1 LWGRKQVARSAK
13 DDHETLLSTHQQDAD
28 TAERVFSIFL
38 PAAGLFAI
46 VTSPLLFKS
55 PPFVPVLVMVMVSF
69 ATTVTSVMH
78 NYAVQY
84 VTMAMIVFNRFFLFA
99 LAPFLLQKLYGARG
113 IAGIYGMVLFIVA
126 AVMQS
131 NYVWQ

>member
-1 LWGRKQVARSAK
+1 VLWITGS
-13 DDHETLLSTHQQDAD
+13 QQDAD

-78 NYAVQY
+78 NYSVQY